1 MRVHDRRK
9 ALGLS
14 QTILAQRVRVS
25 RQWIAALE
33 RGKSSVELGK
43 VLKTLRALGLV
54 IDVRVR
60 HEDPRIAS
68 ALDATREPRDTP
80 LMREPNTRSPARA

>member
-1 MRVHDRRK
+1 MIIGTPPELGMRVHDRRK

-14 QTILAQRVRVS
+14 QTNLAERVRVS

-68 ALDATREPRDTP
+68 ALDPTKHPETHR
-80 LMREPNTRSPARA
+80 

>member
-14 QTILAQRVRVS
+14 QTILAERVRVS

-33 RGKSSVELGK
+33 RGKPSVELGK

-60 HEDPRIAS
+60 HQDPRIES
-68 ALDATREPRDTP
+68 ALDATRNPETHR
-80 LMREPNTRSPARA
+80 

>member
-1 MRVHDRRK
+1 MIIGTPPELGMRVHDRRK

-14 QTILAQRVRVS
+14 QTNLAERVRVS

-43 VLKTLRALGLV
+43 ALKTLRALGLV
-54 IDVRVR
+54 LDVRVR

-68 ALDATREPRDTP
+68 ALGPTKHPETHR
-80 LMREPNTRSPARA
+80 